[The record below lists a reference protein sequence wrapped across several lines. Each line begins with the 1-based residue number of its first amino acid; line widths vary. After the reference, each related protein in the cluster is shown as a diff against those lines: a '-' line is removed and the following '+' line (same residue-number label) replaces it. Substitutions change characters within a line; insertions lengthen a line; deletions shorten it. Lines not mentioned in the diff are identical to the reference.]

1 MTTQLSR
8 RRFLAR
14 ASALPMLASAGASLG
29 WALSPAIAAEPVKR
43 LGDPRLKIALNAYSF
58 SKLLNDNIKGRGQ
71 GVSLIELVGFCAKQ
85 GFEGLDA
92 TGYFFPGYPA
102 VPSNSYVD
110 ELKRRAADAGIGISG
125 TGVRNN
131 FTTADKAV
139 RAAAVEHIK
148 QWVEVAAR
156 LGAPIIR
163 VFADT
168 QMRDQT
174 WETVSGGATRDQV
187 EAWIA
192 DCLRQCADA
201 GQKFGVII
209 GVQNHGDFLKTST
222 DQLRLVRRVD
232 SKWCGPIVD
241 TGYYKSADPYQD
253 IAAVAPHAVNWQIKE
268 SPVGAG
274 SDVRTDLK
282 RLLTIIRQSG
292 YRGYL
297 PIETLSARGQDYD
310 PYRAVPRLF
319 AELRDAIAATA
330 SIEPTS
336 ASTKPVGLAEP
347 ATPASSPSPTSTKP
361 AAPNPSPLQAT
372 PDPAGPRR
380 NRKPPN
386 KNKRNPPATP

>member
-1 MTTQLSR
+1 MTIPLPR
-8 RRFLAR
+8 RGFLVR
-14 ASALPMLASAGASLG
+14 SLALPALASASANFGL
-29 WALSPAIAAEPVKR
+29 ALSPAIAAEPVKR

-58 SKLLNDNIKGRGQ
+58 SKLLNDNIKGRGR
-71 GVSLIELVGFCAKQ
+71 GISLVELVDFCAKQ

-92 TGYFFPGYPA
+92 TGYFLPGYPA
-102 VPSNSYVD
+102 VPTNAYVD

-209 GVQNHGDFLKTST
+209 GVQNHGDFLKTSA
-222 DQLRLVRRVD
+222 DQLSLVRRVD

-253 IAAVAPHAVNWQIKE
+253 IAAVAPQAVNWQIKE

-310 PYRAVPRLF
+310 PYRAVPRF
-319 AELRDAIAATA
+319 FTELRDAIAATA
-330 SIEPTS
+330 SIEPSATS
-336 ASTKPVGLAEP
+336 EQP
-347 ATPASSPSPTSTKP
+347 PASSMPAPPGSSAASPGPVPASTPSAMPE
-361 AAPNPSPLQAT
+361 PSV
-372 PDPAGPRR
+372 PRR
-380 NRKPPN
+380 TRKPPN
-386 KNKRNPPATP
+386 KNKRNPPAEP